1 VTVNDGT
8 TAAAPAPTTA
18 PRHRHRGTG
27 WLVLAAIL
35 LALAG
40 LNLINNGAWALHA
53 NDVIQKTVNGQL
65 LFSDKNLDVWGWI
78 YLIVGAI
85 VFVAAIA
92 VLFRAHWAVWVGI
105 VAGMVAVAV
114 AFLWLF
120 TPYWPDALVTIAL
133 AAIVVAILSKY
144 GVEEEVAG

>member
-1 VTVNDGT
+1 VTVNEGT
-8 TAAAPAPTTA
+8 TAAPPAR
-18 PRHRHRGTG
+18 RHRHRGTG

-53 NDVIQKTVNGQL
+53 NDTIQTSVRGTL
-65 LFSDKNLDVWGWI
+65 LFSDRNLDVWGWI
-78 YLIVGAI
+78 YLIVGAV

-92 VLFRAHWAVWVGI
+92 VLFRAHWAVWVGL
-105 VAGMVAVAV
+105 VAGMLAVAL

-133 AAIVVAILSKY
+133 AAIVVSILSKY
-144 GVEEEVAG
+144 GIEEEVAS